1 MGMFPFIKEAGEK
14 LFGIGE
20 AKASQEVAKVNSA
33 PMNIDAANMAA
44 AGIADNVAKMNLTAD
59 GFAIVFDG
67 ASSTMIVLGMADTQ

>member
-1 MGMFPFIKEAGEK
+1 MGMFSFIKEAGEK

-44 AGIADNVAKMNLTAD
+44 TAIADYVAKMNLTAD
-59 GFAIVFDG
+59 GFGYCF
-67 ASSTMIVLGMADTQ
+67 